1 MENASFINRYWKS
14 FAWATIILVLCGM
27 PSKDVPSLGFLNI
40 PHLDKFIHLV
50 LYFVFALLLYSG
62 VTHKAHKKSLEPK
75 NHITI
80 AIIAIGYG
88 ICIEIMQYLLFT
100 SRSAELGDAIAN
112 IAGYALGTT
121 MYRWINRITDG
132 II

>member
-27 PSKDVPSLGFLNI
+27 PSDDVPSLGFLNI

-88 ICIEIMQYLLFT
+88 LLLRQCSTLF
-100 SRSAELGDAIAN
+100 SQPQRRVGDAIAN

>member
-14 FAWATIILVLCGM
+14 LVWALIILFLCGM
-27 PSKDVPSLGFLNI
+27 PSDDVPSLGFLNI

-62 VTHKAHKKSLEPK
+62 VTHKAYKKSLAKK

-80 AIIAIGYG
+80 AVIAIGYG
-88 ICIEIMQYLLFT
+88 ICIEIMQYHLFT

-112 IAGYALGTT
+112 IAGYALGTI